1 MFDEVEDIIFS
12 ILDFSTNVDKIRFLR
27 VNKNWEY
34 LIYRHLKFKV
44 KNVKLIDLW
53 NQFPISKSD
62 LYCCLN
68 AGDDIHNVI
77 KIVTPVCFEDE
88 IEFLKHLFVL
98 LNKILSTKE
107 IQNLGF
113 FLMYQFLIKE
123 DIEYQL
129 SYSNWFL
136 IQKRFKFGKL
146 TQKKKNFKF
155 LLFLKFFIYNLFCD
169 FLR

>member
-129 SYSNWFL
+129 SYSKLVSHTKTLQIWE
-136 IQKRFKFGKL
+136 IDTKKEKF
-146 TQKKKNFKF
+146 QIS
-155 LLFLKFFIYNLFCD
+155 FIS
-169 FLR
+169 